1 MYRLMIL
8 STQVGT
14 GAYGRREDYTISRHH
29 IVREDMMR
37 LCKGGGG
44 TVANCQCNLHE
55 LATMQQEVK
64 VRVYKYRLHTEV

>member
-8 STQVGT
+8 STKIGT

-29 IVREDMMR
+29 IVREEMML
-37 LCKGGGG
+37 LCKGGE
-44 TVANCQCNLHE
+44 ANCLCNFHE
-55 LATMQQEVK
+55 LTTMQQEVK